1 MSPSNPNVNQ
11 TVTFQHGQ
19 VAELLRR
26 LERFLGIPLSLRS
39 NTGEVV
45 VKTDYFFGPCSII
58 RGTEVGR
65 LRCQKT
71 YRNIEDHL
79 LYRKVPYVN
88 ICYAGFLIFAVP
100 LEFQGEMIGTLFGAQ
115 ILPIR
120 LAKKPEIL
128 EQFRDPAQAVGIR
141 DMEEFCRSFERVRN
155 LEPDFQRI
163 SFLEFLQKIGENFI
177 SMALAGKSWP
187 QFYREIKGELK
198 ILERSRFQLP
208 T

>member
-1 MSPSNPNVNQ
+1 MTPINPNVNQ

-88 ICYAGFLIFAVP
+88 LCYAGFLIFAVP

-120 LAKKPEIL
+120 LSRKQEIL
-128 EQFRDPAQAVGIR
+128 EQFSDPAKAVGIQ
-141 DMEEFCRSFERVRN
+141 DMEEFCRSFDRVRN

-177 SMALAGKSWP
+177 SMALSGKSWP
-187 QFYREIKGELK
+187 QFYREIRDELK
-198 ILERSRFQLP
+198 ILERSRFKLP